1 MSSVLL
7 RTLTRKSKFGVWNRL
22 GTVQSELECG
32 GKRQLVAAYFKL
44 TTINYVEDVLD
55 ELGITSEWRIKKPGA
70 NKDLYYKF
78 LKANGWSKELT
89 STKRRGGAADKLINS
104 NLGLSKSWLQSKNHG
119 K

>member
-1 MSSVLL
+1 MSSILL
-7 RTLTRKSKFGVWNRL
+7 RTLTRKSTFGVWKRH
-22 GTVQSELECG
+22 GTVQNQLEWG

-55 ELGITSEWRIKKPGA
+55 ELGITSEWRIEKPGA
-70 NKDLYYKF
+70 NKELYYKF

-89 STKRRGGAADKLINS
+89 STKRKGSAADKLLKLNV
-104 NLGLSKSWLQSKNHG
+104 GLSKSWLQGKNHG

>member
-7 RTLTRKSKFGVWNRL
+7 RTLTRKSKFGVWKRL
-22 GTVQSELECG
+22 GTVQSELDHG

-55 ELGITSEWRIKKPGA
+55 ELGITSEWRIEKPGA
-70 NKDLYYKF
+70 NKELYYKF

-89 STKRRGGAADKLINS
+89 STKRRGGKADKLINA
-104 NLGLSKSWLQSKNHG
+104 NIGLSKSWLQSKNHG
-119 K
+119 Q